1 MATIKDVA
9 ARAGVSPSTVSY
21 ALSGK
26 RPISD
31 PVRRRIE
38 AAIRELAFTPSA
50 LGRGLRQGSSRMI
63 GVVLPQGT
71 GTPDGLAM
79 EFFAA
84 AAAASNRAGYGLCLF
99 TRPAGDEAL
108 AGLVRNATVD
118 GLLLMEVLRHDPRVA
133 AMRAAG
139 APFVLVGR
147 TSDPAGLSLVDFDY
161 EAAALLA
168 FQHLAVLGHRVVG
181 YLDDDSDSGG
191 AEIGFRSFLRRG
203 VERARAS
210 LPLTIV
216 PRLVHDDGYAA
227 TCALLRAAPALT
239 AIAALCGQTQLGAL
253 RALRDHGRS
262 VPADCSLICIT
273 TAERA
278 SWSTPALSSI
288 DLPLATLG
296 RLSVELLLRQIA
308 AAGPPEQ
315 IVLPPALVA
324 RETTAPPRQALVGC
338 DVMSCTPKA
347 AG

>member
-26 RPISD
+26 RPISE

-63 GVVLPQGT
+63 GVVLPQSAA
-71 GTPDGLAM
+71 TPDGLTM

-84 AAAASNRAGYGLCLF
+84 AAAASNQAGYGLCLF

-108 AGLVRNATVD
+108 ADLVRNATVD
-118 GLLLMEVLRHDPRVA
+118 GLLLMEVLHHDPRVA
-133 AMRAAG
+133 ALRAAG

-147 TSDPAGLSLVDFDY
+147 NNDPAGLSLVDFDY

-168 FQHLAVLGHRVVG
+168 FQHLAALGHRIVG
-181 YLDDDSDSGG
+181 YLDDDSDG
-191 AEIGFRSFLRRG
+191 AAIGFRSFLRRG

-227 TCALLRAAPALT
+227 TCALLHAAPTLT

-253 RALRDHGRS
+253 RALRDHGRC
-262 VPADCSLICIT
+262 VPTDCSLICIT

-278 SWSTPALSSI
+278 AWAIPALSSI

-296 RLSVELLLRQIA
+296 QLSVELLLRQIA

-315 IVLPPALVA
+315 IVLPPALVV
-324 RETTAPPRQALVGC
+324 RETTAPPRQACVAMLDNV
-338 DVMSCTPKA
+338 
-347 AG
+347 

>member
-26 RPISD
+26 RPISE

-63 GVVLPQGT
+63 GVILPEGT

-99 TRPAGDEAL
+99 TRPSGDEAL
-108 AGLVRNATVD
+108 ADLVRNATVD
-118 GLLLMEVLRHDPRVA
+118 GLLLMEVMRHDPRVA
-133 AMRAAG
+133 ALRAAG
-139 APFVLVGR
+139 TPFVMVGR

-168 FQHLAVLGHRVVG
+168 FQHLADLGHRSVG
-181 YLDDDSDSGG
+181 YLDDDSGG
-191 AEIGFRSFLRRG
+191 TEIGFRSYLRRG
-203 VERARAS
+203 VERACAS

-216 PRLVHDDGYAA
+216 PRLVNDDGYAA
-227 TCALLRAAPALT
+227 TCALLRAAPTLT

-278 SWSTPALSSI
+278 GWSTPALSSI

-315 IVLPPALVA
+315 IVLPPALVT
-324 RETTAPPRQALVGC
+324 RETTAPPRQALIAMLDNG
-338 DVMSCTPKA
+338 
-347 AG
+347 